1 MDSSKITY
9 TAAENDVSITV
20 ATSSNGIQAIGKN
33 HSVSKSCLKTTD
45 VSSFHMWVMVCVG
58 GRGVHSVVRN
68 AVEQWGARHVV
79 TLVCGVFDNNG
90 QAVVPHSSVAL
101 SHTVVCWGVIPK

>member
-1 MDSSKITY
+1 M
-9 TAAENDVSITV
+9 
-20 ATSSNGIQAIGKN
+20 
-33 HSVSKSCLKTTD
+33 
-45 VSSFHMWVMVCVG
+45 
-58 GRGVHSVVRN
+58 GVHSVVRN

-79 TLVCGVFDNNG
+79 TLVCGVFDNNA